1 MTNLKVLGVVVI
13 AASTLSS
20 PVLAQTALTNPDA
33 YEDEFGNNPNI
44 GTGGPNTNGYR
55 YRHSDRRT
63 VYRQPAMGAAAGA
76 AAVATAPFGGWSNS
90 YAQYGGG
97 DYGWRGD
104 WNSYAARNGI
114 VCKPGTYFKGADGLR
129 QLCQ

>member
-44 GTGGPNTNGYR
+44 GTGAPNTSGYR

-63 VYRQPAMGAAAGA
+63 AYRQPAMGAAAGA

-104 WNSYAARNGI
+104 WTIDSQQ
-114 VCKPGTYFKGADGLR
+114 
-129 QLCQ
+129 QLVDRRDDCGPVERYRRCREH